1 LQSEEL
7 TEGSATRHWA
17 EPPTDEPSA
26 LPHELTGLSDE
37 KLMRLL
43 SEYASW
49 ESRAAVLASEAEVK
63 IARTTRRMEVIKAVQ
78 MASSMKKVT
87 EARADALIS
96 VEYTEAAN
104 QLLIFEEEKKLHGIQ
119 RDAMERYGKV
129 VSRELTRRTSAEPMI
144 RRNDR
149 MNP

>member
-1 LQSEEL
+1 
-7 TEGSATRHWA
+7 
-17 EPPTDEPSA
+17 
-26 LPHELTGLSDE
+26 LTGISD
-37 KLMRLL
+37 KTLMSLL

-49 ESRAAVLASEAEVK
+49 ESRAAVLQSEAEVK
-63 IARTTRRMEVIKAVQ
+63 IARTERRMEVTKAVQ
-78 MASSMKKVT
+78 MAASMKKVT

-96 VEYTEAAN
+96 VEYTDAAN
-104 QLLIFEEEKKLHGIQ
+104 QLLVFEEEKKLNGIM

-129 VSRELTRRTSAEPMI
+129 VSRELTRRTTFEPLQ